1 MARTSENTKA
11 VSDEEIIAALMAN
24 STIAKA
30 AEAAGISRRA
40 LYDRMGEKDFQGQY
54 AAAKAALI
62 RQAVFT
68 INAKLTEAIDT
79 IAGIMQDPEV
89 NPAVRLQAAQ
99 TILNNATKFA
109 ERLSAED
116 KKAED
121 TRKNPLDIFGM

>member
-1 MARTSENTKA
+1 MARTSENAKA
-11 VSDEEIIAALMAN
+11 VSDVEIIAALMAN

-40 LYDRMGEKDFQGQY
+40 LYDR
-54 AAAKAALI
+54 
-62 RQAVFT
+62 T
-68 INAKLTEAIDT
+68 
-79 IAGIMQDPEV
+79 

-121 TRKNPLDIFGM
+121 TRKNPLDIFNM

>member
-1 MARTSENTKA
+1 MARTSENTKV
-11 VSDEEIIAALMAN
+11 VSDEEIIAALMSN

-40 LYDRMGEKDFQGQY
+40 LYDRMGERDFKGQY

-68 INAKLTEAIDT
+68 INARLTEAIDT
-79 IAGIMQDPEV
+79 IAGIMQDQEI
-89 NPAVRLQAAQ
+89 NPAIRLQAAQ
-99 TILNNATKFA
+99 TILNNATKFV

-121 TRKNPLDIFGM
+121 TRKNPLDIFNM